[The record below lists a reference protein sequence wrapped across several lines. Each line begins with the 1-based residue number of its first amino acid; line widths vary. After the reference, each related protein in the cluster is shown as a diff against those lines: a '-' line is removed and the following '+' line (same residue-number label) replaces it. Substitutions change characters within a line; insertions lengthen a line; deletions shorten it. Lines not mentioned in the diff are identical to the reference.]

1 MVKIFS
7 GRQRP
12 EKIFTMVFSCCRK
25 HHGEPNFLSD
35 MATETAMVN
44 ILLGHRRPEKIFTL
58 VVSAAMS
65 DEKFFTL

>member
-1 MVKIFS
+1 
-7 GRQRP
+7 
-12 EKIFTMVFSCCRK
+12 MVFSCCRK

>member
-1 MVKIFS
+1 M
-7 GRQRP
+7 
-12 EKIFTMVFSCCRK
+12 
-25 HHGEPNFLSD
+25 SD

-65 DEKFFTL
+65 DKKFLTL